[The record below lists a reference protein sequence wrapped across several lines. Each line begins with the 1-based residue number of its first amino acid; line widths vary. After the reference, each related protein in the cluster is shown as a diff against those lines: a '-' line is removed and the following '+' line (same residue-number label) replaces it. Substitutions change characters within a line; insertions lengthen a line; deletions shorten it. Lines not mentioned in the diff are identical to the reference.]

1 MTSAIQLALDV
12 LPHFRTAVL
21 KRHVYTYGH
30 YASAIGRDSA
40 TESMV
45 VGKAMHAIGAAC
57 VLGAVPL
64 APLHFVE
71 RADGEWRGV
80 FEADASESIHVL
92 PEYNLL
98 YVTARDHHYSER
110 DFERIHRALAVAFPK
125 HLKPD
130 QLSPHDLWHIV
141 IHAKLK
147 DGSTILQQAL
157 IKYRELAAQQR
168 ANRGA

>member
-80 FEADASESIHVL
+80 FESDASERIHVL

-98 YVTARDHHYSER
+98 YMTARDHHYSER
-110 DFERIHRALAVAFPK
+110 DFERIHRSLAVAFPK
-125 HLKPD
+125 HLNPN
-130 QLSPHDLWHIV
+130 QLSPHDLWHVV
-141 IHAKLK
+141 INAKRQ
-147 DGSTILQQAL
+147 DGSTIFQQAL
-157 IKYRELAAQQR
+157 VKYRELAAQQR
-168 ANRGA
+168 ATRGT